1 MGNFVSAVV
10 DHLISNPGT
19 KGSNPAAVTKR
30 EKMIKKVKNNDL
42 WCEHSGRSLDP

>member
-1 MGNFVSAVV
+1 MGCFVSTVV
-10 DHLISNPGT
+10 VHLTSNSQT

-42 WCEHSGRSLDP
+42 WYEHSGRSLDP